1 MTVLQLALR
10 CAALYTKSPDVT
22 KIGAV
27 NMTLFADAI
36 SGGLADYWASAPE
49 YITNPD
55 EAQTLATVANT
66 ADVPLP
72 AHFEQLS
79 RPPRIRRSASESWRE
94 LIPVVEPL
102 NPVAYGMPQWFRVRD
117 SLVDSPAWSTG
128 GNLPDN
134 PAIILYP
141 TPDAVYTLNVQASYE
156 APRIALE
163 HLSGAPLTVNLPIP
177 DNHITT
183 MVVPLCAPYFLRY
196 PDKLDSLT
204 AKDAAEDAARG
215 QRLLDATRSRR
226 ISGPAHVGTPR
237 RW

>member
-1 MTVLQLALR
+1 MTVLQLALH

-36 SGGLADYWASAPE
+36 SSGLADYWSSAPE
-49 YITNPD
+49 YITNPN

-72 AHFEQLS
+72 DHFEQLS
-79 RPPRIRRSASESWRE
+79 RPPRIRRSAAESWRE

-117 SLVDSPAWSTG
+117 SLVDSPAWSAG

-141 TPDAVYTLNVQASYE
+141 IPDAVYTLDVQASYE